1 MKRIYFN
8 DNDQRLD
15 YLINEVLED
24 IAHFSKDYDV
34 AVFVKDK
41 YYLED
46 YEHIEDAKQYSD
58 EIAIK
63 MKLIELLIML
73 YTFKTKTRLGSVLR
87 AYRMSEGLTIDQVA
101 NSSGISYP
109 TYQKWELGERSPK
122 AKELFQVLRFLEIDI
137 KYIDDALKDQED
149 LKKGSN

>member
-8 DNDQRLD
+8 DDDQRLD

-24 IAHFSKDYDV
+24 IAHFSKEYEV
-34 AVFVKDK
+34 AVFIKDK

-46 YEHIEDAKQYSD
+46 YEHIEEAAKYPD
-58 EIAIK
+58 EVAIK

-87 AYRMSEGLTIDQVA
+87 AYRMTKGLTIDQVA
-101 NSSGISYP
+101 NGSDISYP
-109 TYQKWELGERSPK
+109 TYQKWELGERNPK

-137 KYIDDALKDQED
+137 KYIDDALKDQAD
-149 LKKGSN
+149 IKKGS